1 MYTHLYKLLLQICT
15 EKIFYIFA
23 RARALVFLFL
33 SYLRERDKTTL
44 SALAMLKLMFA
55 FFPSINCV
63 YVYLYDTRKET
74 CVYCVRKE
82 GCVCC
87 VRRALALI

>member
-1 MYTHLYKLLLQICT
+1 MYTHLNKLLLQICT

-23 RARALVFLFL
+23 RARARL
-33 SYLRERDKTTL
+33 SFISVRKRDKTTL

-63 YVYLYDTRKET
+63 YVYLYDTQKET
-74 CVYCVRKE
+74 CVCIVSAPQGRK
-82 GCVCC
+82 V
-87 VRRALALI
+87 ASLALI